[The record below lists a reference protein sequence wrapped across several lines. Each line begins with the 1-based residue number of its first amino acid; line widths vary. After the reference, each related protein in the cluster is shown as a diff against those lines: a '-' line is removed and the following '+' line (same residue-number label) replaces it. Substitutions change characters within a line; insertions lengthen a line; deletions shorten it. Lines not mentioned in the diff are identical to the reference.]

1 MATDKQR
8 VAEAYAE
15 VRADLS
21 QLPKDLGKVPG
32 ILKQSINTNT
42 IRAVR
47 EVLGGNISGGLAQLV
62 MNRYQQQADALH
74 KIADGAEDASKRLR
88 ELASIKE
95 QQAGN
100 KNLSDG
106 SRANLAAQAQT
117 LQEQAARQKARADE
131 YRERAQGTET
141 AGKNMSGKVQLAASI
156 GVGAIKMIAAAS
168 LAYFATTVAAAQ
180 RASANLRTEQ
190 LVRATGEAAGWSA
203 EQLKKMAEAMRRTTQ
218 FGTGDITKA
227 QQSLLKNPNIKGDQF
242 EKALNA
248 AADLAAVMGT
258 DLPQAAAELGDLLAD
273 PIKAAEGGL
282 EKYGI
287 LLTAAEQGQ
296 IRNAMAARD
305 FAKAQEIVL
314 SHLSGFAGA
323 AGEAAYTGVGGF
335 EKLKN
340 SVFAVAERVGL
351 TAGNIGEAAAKLGEF
366 IEKAADLQIV
376 QDLVSAVTYP
386 FRALFDFIS
395 EFIENNKA
403 DFEVWGQ
410 YVSDIYHNF
419 RDGFIAVWE
428 FLQDTI
434 GEVLG
439 AIGDLF
445 GVTWQDIKDVVTGVL
460 DEISLLTTNFGLTCE
475 YVWLKIQL
483 GAQNLWDGIRDGLA
497 YVAVAFEA
505 TWDAITAGAEAL
517 WDNLEALFTGEEVK
531 GIAEATQDAF
541 MKGIDDG
548 MKKYNFGDSP
558 AAIKLRQEIS
568 DVRGEMEKKR
578 DEKRDKRAAEE
589 KRKEDKRAAE
599 ADPGTPSKGTPY
611 VNTKPFKFEFVGF
624 TEMSKKIQ
632 QAIYPDAA
640 MDLQKA
646 GVAAAEK
653 AVQNGNKANGMLA
666 EIRDKIAAPGMKP

>member
-1 MATDKQR
+1 MAVDKGK

-21 QLPKDLGKVPG
+21 KLPQDMAKVPNV
-32 ILKQSINTNT
+32 LRQSINTNSL
-42 IRAVR
+42 RAVR
-47 EVLGGNISGGLAQLV
+47 EILGGNISGGLAQLT

-74 KIADGAEDASKRLR
+74 KIADEADEASKKLK
-88 ELASIKE
+88 EMASVQE
-95 QQAGN
+95 QRAGN
-100 KNLSDG
+100 KGLSD
-106 SRANLAAQAQT
+106 SERAASARNAQAM
-117 LQEQAARQKARADE
+117 QEQAARQKARADE
-131 YRERAQGTET
+131 YRERAQGTEA
-141 AGKNMSGKVQLAASI
+141 AGKSMSGKVQLAASV
-156 GVGAIKMIAAAS
+156 GVGAIKLIAAAS

-227 QQSLLKNPNIKGDQF
+227 QQSLLKNPNIKGEQF
-242 EKALNA
+242 EKALKA

-258 DLPQAAAELGDLLAD
+258 DLPQAAGELGDLLAD

-296 IRNAMAARD
+296 IRNAVASRD
-305 FAKAQEIVL
+305 WAKAQEIVL
-314 SHLSGFAGA
+314 GHLSRFQGSA
-323 AGEAAYTGVGGF
+323 AEAAATGVGGF

-340 SVFAVAERVGL
+340 SLLSVAEKVGL
-351 TAGNIGEAAAKLGEF
+351 TGGNIGNAAAQLGEF
-366 IEKAADLQIV
+366 IEHAAGLTVV
-376 QDLVSAVTYP
+376 QDLVNAVTYP
-386 FRALFDFIS
+386 FRALFDMIT

-403 DFEVWGQ
+403 DFAAWGE
-410 YVSDIYHNF
+410 YVSEIYHNF

-428 FLQDTI
+428 FLEDTI

-475 YVWLKIQL
+475 LVWLKIQL
-483 GAQNLWDGIRDGLA
+483 GAQNLWDALRDGLA
-497 YVAVAFEA
+497 FVAVVFES
-505 TWDAITAGAEAL
+505 TWDAVIAGAEAA
-517 WDNLEALFTGEEVK
+517 WDNIEAIFTGEDVK
-531 GIAEATQDAF
+531 GIGESIQDAF
-541 MKGIDDG
+541 TKGIDEG
-548 MKKYNFGDSP
+548 MAKYNFGDSP
-558 AAIKLRQEIS
+558 AAIKLRREIE

-578 DEKRDKRAAEE
+578 DEKRQKRADEE
-589 KRKEDKRAAE
+589 RRKEEKRAAE
-599 ADPGTPSKGTPY
+599 ADPGKAGPTTPY

-653 AVQNGNKANGMLA
+653 AVQNGQRANGILA
-666 EIRDKIAAPGMKP
+666 EIRDKVGNGGMRP